1 MSTIYNT
8 IVLGLGAMGS
18 AALYQLA
25 KRGDNVLGIDQ
36 YDPPHALGSTHGGSR
51 ITRQAIGEGLEYTPL
66 SLRSYEIIKE
76 IEEKT
81 SEKLLLQCGGLM
93 ISNKAATGVHHV
105 QNFFEVTVQAAKKF
119 NIPHEELD
127 AEAVRKRF
135 PVFNIRDNEYA
146 YFEPGAGLLY
156 PEKVVAAQLR
166 LARELG
172 AQVNVNEAVS
182 NFKQVVVGGKKLVEV
197 TSVKGSYLTHK
208 LIVSAGPWLPELL
221 TGIKSEHTAKLSSLF
236 KIVRQV
242 MFWFDI
248 KDVYEQFTPDK
259 FPIFIWES
267 AGEEASS
274 YGMPAIDGPNGGFKI
289 ASPKFNGYTNP
300 QDINRQVSDAEIDA
314 ERRELVKTHFPSAGS
329 ECVRT
334 AVCMYTDTK
343 DSNFIMGKFPGLDN
357 IIIASPCSGHGFKH
371 SPAVGECLA
380 ELALEGKSRLDI
392 ASFAWARALA

>member
-1 MSTIYNT
+1 MSTVYNT

-25 KRGDNVLGIDQ
+25 RRGDSVLGIDQ
-36 YDPPHALGSTHGGSR
+36 YDPPHTLGSTHGGSR

-81 SEKLLLQCGGLM
+81 GEKLLLQCGGLM

-105 QNFFEVTVQAAKKF
+105 QNFFEVTVQAARKF

-156 PEKVVAAQLR
+156 PEKVVATQLK
-166 LARELG
+166 LAKEAG
-172 AQVNVNEAVS
+172 AAVRTNEP
-182 NFKQVVVGGKKLVEV
+182 VVKFEQKLVAGEKLVEV
-197 TSVKGSYLTHK
+197 TTDKGTYLCRK

-248 KDVYEQFTPDK
+248 KDVYEKFTPDR

-274 YGMPAIDGPNGGFKI
+274 YGMPAIDGPDGGFKI
-289 ASPKFNGYTNP
+289 ASPKFNGYTSP
-300 QDINRQVSDAEIDA
+300 QEINRQVSEEEIEA
-314 ERRELVKTHFPSAGS
+314 ERSELVTTHFPSAGTA
-329 ECVRT
+329 CVRT

-343 DSNFIMGKFPGLDN
+343 DSNFVMGKFPGQDN

-392 ASFAWARALA
+392 ESFAWERALS